1 MTGAYVFA
9 AFIFFIFLYV
19 FATLFT
25 IFKKKKFEPMQID
38 KTKQTQISRRKFI
51 PATALSSAGLT
62 ILPRNQFKTQI
73 GINKN

>member
-1 MTGAYVFA
+1 
-9 AFIFFIFLYV
+9 
-19 FATLFT
+19 
-25 IFKKKKFEPMQID
+25 MQID